1 MEVAKVRRRR
11 AATRARRPCRVPV
24 ADAHV
29 TARQRAFNG
38 KWGTNN
44 IFADAFADAGVLAT
58 EGDKVRHAPADASLA
73 CARRPRAMC
82 L

>member
-44 IFADAFADAGVLAT
+44 IFTDAFADAGVLAT